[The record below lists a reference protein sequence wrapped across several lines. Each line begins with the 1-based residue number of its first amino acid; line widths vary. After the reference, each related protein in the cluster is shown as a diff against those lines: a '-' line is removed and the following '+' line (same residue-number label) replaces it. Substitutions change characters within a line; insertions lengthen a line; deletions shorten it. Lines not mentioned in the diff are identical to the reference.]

1 MSNLLDPI
9 PLPLYPSE
17 AKLLREYLMKIGMD
31 AIKSRAFAP
40 PSHFVLYDWYRTK
53 FLSWAIRTEKRNPRN
68 TYIVTGLPVGIS
80 ILLVWELRNN
90 PAAHILLQN
99 VKNELCKQLMNRDLI
114 NFNE

>member
-1 MSNLLDPI
+1 MSNLFDPI

-17 AKLLREYLMKIGMD
+17 AKLLKEYLMQIGKNT
-31 AIKSRAFAP
+31 IESKRYAP

-53 FLSWAIRTEKRNPRN
+53 FLSWAIRTEKRNPRKA
-68 TYIVTGLPVGIS
+68 YIVTGLPVGIS

-90 PAAHILLQN
+90 PSTHILLQN

-114 NFNE
+114 NFDE